1 MPERPRRNISRMF
14 QRVVVVNRGEAA
26 MRVIHA
32 VRELNEERAAG
43 IRLIV
48 LHTHQERQAMFV
60 READE
65 AVLIGR
71 ATGAG
76 VARTNPYLD
85 LSELERALGQ
95 ARADAVWVGWGLGA
109 EDPAFADLC
118 QRMGIVF
125 IGPDGDVMRR
135 LGDRIGARLLAEQA
149 NVPVAPWSRGPVEN
163 MADALLQGRRIG
175 YPLIIKAAA
184 RGGGQGNRLA
194 VDEDQ
199 LRDAFQGARAEARKS
214 FGDPRVFMEKHVSG
228 AHQIEVQIVGDS
240 QGTTWALGV
249 RDCSLQRGNHVFL
262 EESSS
267 ASLTPEQEVDL
278 RAAAVALARVAGYR
292 NAGTVEFLY
301 QPKERAFSFL
311 GVIASLQVEHPVTE
325 MTSSVDLVK
334 LQLDVA
340 SGGRLEGAPPGTTGH
355 AIEARISA
363 EDPDR
368 GFAPAPGTVELMALP
383 TGPGIR
389 VDTGVAEGDLIPPEY
404 DSAIAKII
412 AWGGDRDEARAR
424 LRRALSQTAIVISGG
439 TTNKGF
445 LLDLLDRP
453 EVRAGSADTGWLD
466 RIGSTGTPASSPHAD
481 VALVAAAIQAFD
493 AASVIDQARFLA
505 SAASGRPRAGL
516 ERGQVVE
523 FVYQRNLY
531 RVAVRR
537 SGPHGQYR
545 VEVDGTRVEAVVA
558 RLGPFAS
565 RIQVA
570 GRVFKILSS
579 TQGAEHLVEVA
590 GVPHRLAR
598 RDGGFVRAPTPS
610 LVVALKVRPGDLV
623 EAGTV
628 VAVLESMKM
637 ETSILAP
644 ISGRVKEVFV
654 DANLQVDAGG
664 AILRLEAA
672 SEGESDALLSD
683 RVDLERLEATTPP
696 EASGRKLCL
705 ERLDSMRF
713 LILGFDYPADDARQ
727 LISDYRRLRQEVPPD
742 DAEILHAE
750 LGILEV
756 FADLAALSRNRRA
769 GDEEAIEEAHSPRE
783 FFRIYLR
790 SLDIDREG
798 LPASFRDRLLQAL
811 KHYGVDELARSRKL
825 EASMYRIF
833 LAQDRVADQLST
845 VLALLDTR
853 LQSADALPDALR
865 QKFRDT
871 LDHLIVAAQVR
882 YPVVGANARA
892 VRFRVLD
899 QPLMAR
905 AHAQTFTEMREH
917 LAYLS
922 SHPGSPDY
930 SERFERLVAC
940 PELLVRLLADPTGP
954 GESGVHEPLLEVL
967 TRRYYKIRHLEN
979 FKAVIFEGRRF
990 VTADYQ
996 QDGRALHVVTSM
1008 AEMTELASAA
1018 STLVRFLRQRSAPGE
1033 VVVDFYMWSRR
1044 AMPDLDGS
1052 ATAIRSVIAAAG
1064 LPPVVRR
1071 VAVATVDRGPGD
1083 DADSDVP
1090 VHQFT
1095 FRRSPDGFAEDLVV
1109 RGVHPMIARRLH
1121 LWRLEAN
1128 FRIRRLPSDEDVF
1141 LFDCVAHDND
1151 ADERL
1156 IAIAEV
1162 RDLTPARDRQGR
1174 VTELPELEH
1183 MLTASLEAVRAA
1195 YLERPREQRPQWNR
1209 ILLYVWP
1216 GLDAQPLDEL
1226 LPLASTIAPMTEG
1239 LGLEQVM
1246 IQGRMAHPPSGMP
1259 RDMVIR
1265 LSVQPGAGLTVRL
1278 SDAPTDPLKQLDA
1291 YTQKVVQARRRGL
1304 VYPYEI
1310 FPMLT
1315 RSEEAGLLDASTGS
1329 VVEYDLD
1336 DAGNLAPVA
1345 RPPGGNTAG
1354 LVVALVST
1362 PTRRYP
1368 EGIKRV
1374 ALLSDPLQ
1382 ALGAIAEPECRRV
1395 MAALDLAER
1404 MSIPVEWIAV
1414 SAGAKIS
1421 MESGTEH
1428 MDWIGRV
1435 LRRIIQFTQ
1444 AGGEINVLVAGINV
1458 GAQPYWNAEATML
1471 MHTRGILVM
1480 TPDSA
1485 QVLTGKLS
1493 LEYSGGVTAED
1504 NFGIGGY
1511 ERIMGPNG
1519 QGQYWAPDLS
1529 AACELLLTHYQHTY
1543 VAPGERFPRPAAT
1556 RDPFDRDIRSE
1567 PHAGPGTD
1575 FVTIGEIFSDVT
1587 NPGRKK
1593 PFDIRSVMR
1602 ATIDHD
1608 HPPLERWPAMRGA
1621 DTVVVFDAH
1630 LGGNPVCL
1638 VGIESR
1644 PLARHGRLSPDG
1656 PDQWTAGTLF
1666 PMSSK
1671 KMARTINAASGNRPV
1686 VILANLSGF
1695 DGSPESLRE
1704 LQLEYG
1710 AEIGRAIVNF
1720 KGPIIFCVVSRYHGG
1735 AFVVFS
1741 ATLNDQMEIIALEG
1755 SYASV
1760 IGGAPAAA
1768 VVFTGE
1774 VNARVRADR
1783 RIVELEAQIAAAPTS
1798 ERTQLRS
1805 RLAELNGAL
1814 RSEKLGQVAAEFDA
1828 EHSVE
1833 RALRVGSVHKII
1845 PAAHLRP
1852 YLIEAVQRGIQRTG
1866 TTG

>member
-1 MPERPRRNISRMF
+1 MF
-14 QRVVVVNRGEAA
+14 QRLVVVNRGEAA

-48 LHTHQERQAMFV
+48 LHTHEERQAMFV

-65 AVLIGR
+65 AVLIGA
-71 ATGAG
+71 ATGADA
-76 VARTNPYLD
+76 ARTNPYLD
-85 LSELERALGQ
+85 HSELERALGQ
-95 ARADAVWVGWGLGA
+95 ARADAVWVGWGLVA
-109 EDPAFADLC
+109 EDPGVADLC

-135 LGDRIGARLLAEQA
+135 LGQRIGARLLAEQA
-149 NVPVAPWSRGPVEN
+149 HVPVAPWSRGPVEN
-163 MADALLQGRRIG
+163 LDDALLQGRRIG
-175 YPLIIKAAA
+175 YPLMIKAAN
-184 RGGGQGNRLA
+184 GTGGQGNRLA
-194 VDEDQ
+194 GDEDQ
-199 LRDAFQGARAEARKS
+199 LRDTFEGVRADARQS
-214 FGDPRVFMEKHVSG
+214 FADPTVFLEKHVSG
-228 AHQIEVQIVGDS
+228 AHRIEVQVVGDS
-240 QGTTWALGV
+240 HGTTWALGV
-249 RDCSLQRGNHVFL
+249 RDCSLRRGNHTVL

-267 ASLTPEQEVDL
+267 ATLTPEQDVEV
-278 RAAAVALARVAGYR
+278 RAAAVALAKAAGYR

-301 QPKERAFSFL
+301 QPEERAFSFL

-325 MTSSVDLVK
+325 ITSGVDLVK

-340 SGGRLEGAPPGTTGH
+340 SGARLEGAPPGTTGH

-368 GFAPAPGTVELMALP
+368 GFAPAPGRVQLMALP
-383 TGPGIR
+383 AGPGIR
-389 VDTGVAEGDLIPPEY
+389 VDTGVGEGDVIPPEY
-404 DSAIAKII
+404 DLAIAKII
-412 AWGGDRDEARAR
+412 AWGGDRVEARAR

-445 LLDLLDRP
+445 LFDLLDRP
-453 EVRAGSADTGWLD
+453 EVRAGAADTGWLD

-481 VALVAAAIQAFD
+481 VALVAAAIEAFD
-493 AASVIDQARFLA
+493 AESVIDQARFLA
-505 SAASGRPRAGL
+505 SAARGRPRAGL

-523 FVYQRNLY
+523 FVYRRNLY
-531 RVAVRR
+531 RVAVGR
-537 SGPHGQYR
+537 SGPDGRYR
-545 VEVDGTRVEAVVA
+545 VEVDGTGVEARVA

-565 RIQVA
+565 RLQVA
-570 GRVFKILSS
+570 GRVFKILST
-579 TQGAEHLVEVA
+579 TQGAEHLVEIE
-590 GVPHRLAR
+590 GVPHRISR
-598 RDGGFVRAPTPS
+598 KDGGFVRAPTPS
-610 LVVALKVRPGDLV
+610 LVVAMKVRPGDLV
-623 EAGTV
+623 DAGTV

-654 DANLQVDAGG
+654 DANIQVDAGG
-664 AILRLEAA
+664 AILRLEAV
-672 SEGESDALLSD
+672 SEGEPDAPLAD
-683 RVDLERLEATTPP
+683 RVELERREATTPP
-696 EASGRKLCL
+696 EASGRDLCL
-705 ERLDSMRF
+705 ERLDKMRF
-713 LILGFDYPADDARQ
+713 LILGFDYQADDARE
-727 LISDYRRLRQEVPPD
+727 LISDYRRLRQEVPPG

-750 LGILEV
+750 LGILEI

-769 GDEEAIEEAHSPRE
+769 GDEEAIEETHSPRE

-811 KHYGVDELARSRKL
+811 RHYGVNELAPSRTL
-825 EASMYRIF
+825 EASLYRIF

-853 LQSADALPDALR
+853 LQSADALPEALR
-865 QKFRDT
+865 QEFRDT

-922 SHPGSPDY
+922 SHPGAPDY

-940 PELLVRLLADPTGP
+940 PQLLVRLLGDHTGP
-954 GESGVHEPLLEVL
+954 AVHEPLLEVL

-979 FKAVIFEGRRF
+979 FSAVTFEGTRF

-996 QDGRALHVVTSM
+996 QDGRALHVVTIM
-1008 AEMTELASAA
+1008 AEMTELAATA
-1018 STLVRFLRQRSAPGE
+1018 SSLVRFLRRRSAAGE

-1044 AMPDLDGS
+1044 AMLDLDGS
-1052 ATAIRSVIAAAG
+1052 ATAIRAMIEAAG

-1071 VAVATVDRGPGD
+1071 VAVTAVSRGPGGD
-1083 DADSDVP
+1083 GDADVP

-1095 FRRSPDGFAEDLVV
+1095 FRRGPDGFAEDLVL
-1109 RGVHPMIARRLH
+1109 RGLHPMIARRLH
-1121 LWRLEAN
+1121 LWRLAAN
-1128 FRIRRLPSDEDVF
+1128 FRIHRLPSDEDVY
-1141 LFDCVAHDND
+1141 LFDCVAHDNA

-1156 IAIAEV
+1156 IALAEV
-1162 RDLTPARDRQGR
+1162 RDLTPARDHQGR

-1183 MLTASLEAVRAA
+1183 MLAASLEAVRGA
-1195 YLERPREQRPQWNR
+1195 YLERPRERRPQWNR

-1216 GLDAQPLDEL
+1216 GIDAQSLGEL
-1226 LPLASTIAPMTEG
+1226 LPLASTIAPMTQG

-1246 IQGRMAHPPSGMP
+1246 IQGRMAHPPSGKP

-1265 LSVQPGAGLTVRL
+1265 LSFQPGGGLTVRL
-1278 SDAPTDPLKQLDA
+1278 NDTPTEPLKQLDA

-1315 RSEEAGLLDASTGS
+1315 RSEEAGPLDASTGS

-1336 DAGNLAPVA
+1336 DAGNLAPVT

-1354 LVVALVST
+1354 LVVALVSA

-1368 EGIKRV
+1368 EGIKRM

-1382 ALGAIAEPECRRV
+1382 ALGAVAEPECRRV
-1395 MAALDLAER
+1395 IAALDMAGR
-1404 MSIPVEWIAV
+1404 MRIPVEWIAV

-1444 AGGEINVLVAGINV
+1444 AGGEINVVVAGINV

-1485 QVLTGKLS
+1485 QVLTGKQS

-1529 AACELLLTHYQHTY
+1529 AACALLLAHYRHTY
-1543 VAPGERFPRPAAT
+1543 VAPGERFPRHAT
-1556 RDPFDRDIRSE
+1556 TQDPFDRDIRSE

-1575 FVTIGEIFSDVT
+1575 FATVGEIFSDVS

-1710 AEIGRAIVNF
+1710 AEIGRAVVNF
-1720 KGPIIFCVVSRYHGG
+1720 RGPIIFCVVSRYHGG

-1774 VNARVRADR
+1774 VNARVRADS
-1783 RIVELEAQIAAAPTS
+1783 RIVELEAQIAAAPTN

-1805 RLAELNGAL
+1805 RLAELNGTL

-1833 RALRVGSVHKII
+1833 RALRVGSVHRII

-1852 YLIEAVQRGIQRTG
+1852 YLIEAVQRGIQRTDAG
-1866 TTG
+1866 

>member
-1 MPERPRRNISRMF
+1 MFRRL
-14 QRVVVVNRGEAA
+14 VVVNRGVAA
-26 MRVIHA
+26 MRLIHA
-32 VRELNEERAAG
+32 VRELNEEREVG

-48 LHTHQERQAMFV
+48 LHTHHEQQAMFV

-65 AVLIGR
+65 AILIG
-71 ATGAG
+71 GASG
-76 VARTNPYLD
+76 GGAARSDPYLD
-85 LSELERALGQ
+85 HSELQRALRQ
-95 ARADAVWVGWGLGA
+95 ARADAVWVGWGLVA

-118 QRMGIVF
+118 QRMGITFV
-125 IGPDGDVMRR
+125 GPDGIVMRR
-135 LGDRIGARLLAEQA
+135 LGDRIGARLLAEEA

-163 MADALLQGRRIG
+163 VEDALLQGRRIG
-175 YPLIIKAAA
+175 YPLMIKAASGA
-184 RGGGQGNRLA
+184 GGQGSRLA
-194 VDEDQ
+194 LDEDH
-199 LRDAFQGARAEARKS
+199 LRDAFEGARAEAHVS
-214 FGDPRVFMEKHVSG
+214 SGDHVVFIEKHLSG
-228 AHQIEVQIVGDS
+228 AHHVEVQVVGDS
-240 QGTTWALGV
+240 HGTTWALGI
-249 RDCSLQRGNHVFL
+249 RDCSLRRDNHRLL
-262 EESSS
+262 EESRP
-267 ASLTPEQEVDL
+267 ALLTPEQDVEL
-278 RAAAVALARVAGYR
+278 RAAAVRIARVAGYR

-301 QPKERAFSFL
+301 QPRERAFSFL
-311 GVIASLQVEHPVTE
+311 GFVASLQVDHPVTE
-325 MTSSVDLVK
+325 MTTGVDLVK

-340 SGGRLEGAPPGTTGH
+340 SGGRLEAVPPGAIGH
-355 AIEARISA
+355 AIQARLSA

-368 GFAPAPGTVELMALP
+368 AFAPAPGTVQLMALP

-389 VDTGVAEGDLIPPEY
+389 IDTGVAEGDDMPPGY
-404 DSAIAKII
+404 DLAIANII
-412 AWGGDRDEARAR
+412 AWGGNRDEARAR

-439 TTNKGF
+439 TGNKG
-445 LLDLLDRP
+445 LLLELLDRP
-453 EVRAGSADTGWLD
+453 EVRSGTADTGWLD
-466 RIGSTGTPASSPHAD
+466 RVGNHATRARSPHAA
-481 VALVAAAIQAFD
+481 VALVAAAIDAFD
-493 AASVIDQARFLA
+493 AESVIDQARFLA
-505 SAASGRPRAGL
+505 SAARGRPRAGL
-516 ERGQVVE
+516 GGGQVVE
-523 FVYQRNLY
+523 FVCQRNLY
-531 RVAVRR
+531 RVAVGR
-537 SGPHGQYR
+537 SGPDGQFQ
-545 VEVDGTRVEAVVA
+545 VEVEGAMLRVLVA

-570 GRVFKILSS
+570 GQVFKILST
-579 TQGAEHLVEVA
+579 TQGAEHLVEVD
-590 GVPHRLAR
+590 GIPHRISR
-598 RDGGFVRAPTPS
+598 RDGGFVRSPAPS
-610 LVVALKVRPGDLV
+610 LVVAVKVKPGDLV
-623 EAGTV
+623 DAGSV
-628 VAVLESMKM
+628 VAVVESMKM

-644 ISGRVKEVFV
+644 ISGRVREVFV
-654 DANLQVDAGG
+654 DANIQVDAGG
-664 AILRLEAA
+664 ALLRMEAA
-672 SEGESDALLSD
+672 DGGESEATPAD
-683 RVDLERLEATTPP
+683 RVDLEHLVTTSSPG
-696 EASGRKLCL
+696 ANGRDLCL
-705 ERLDSMRF
+705 ERLNSMRF
-713 LILGFDYPADDARQ
+713 LVLGFDFQADDARR
-727 LISDYRRLRQEVPPD
+727 LVGDYRRLRQEVPPD
-742 DAEILHAE
+742 DAEVLHAE
-750 LGILEV
+750 LEILGI

-769 GDEEAIEEAHSPRE
+769 ADDEAVEEAHSPRE

-798 LPASFRDRLLQAL
+798 LPASFRDRLLRAL
-811 KHYGVDELARSRKL
+811 RHYGVHDLARSRQL
-825 EASMYRIF
+825 EASLYRIF
-833 LAQDRVADQLST
+833 LAQDRGADQLST

-853 LQSADALPDALR
+853 LQSTDALPDALR
-865 QKFRDT
+865 HEFRDT
-871 LDHLIVAAQVR
+871 LDRLIVASQVR
-882 YPVVGANARA
+882 YPLVGANARA
-892 VRFRVLD
+892 VRFRVHD

-905 AHAQTFTEMREH
+905 ARARTFTEMREH

-922 SHPGSPDY
+922 SHPGASDY
-930 SERFERLVAC
+930 SERFETLVAC
-940 PELLVRLLADPTGP
+940 PQLLVRLLADHTGP
-954 GESGVHEPLLEVL
+954 GESAVQEPLLEVL
-967 TRRYYKIRHLEN
+967 TRRYYKVRHLEN
-979 FKAVIFEGRRF
+979 LNAVTFEGRRF

-996 QDGRALHVVTSM
+996 QDGHDLHVVTCM
-1008 AEMTELASAA
+1008 AEMTELGPAA
-1018 STLVRFLRQRSAPGE
+1018 NGLVRFLRQHSAPRK
-1033 VVVDFYMWSRR
+1033 VVVDFYTWSKR
-1044 AMPDLDGS
+1044 PLLDIDGS
-1052 ATAIRSVIAAAG
+1052 ARTIRAVIEAAA
-1064 LPPVVRR
+1064 LPEVVGR
-1071 VAVATVDRGPGD
+1071 VAVAAVSRGPGGD
-1083 DADSDVP
+1083 GDSEVP
-1090 VHQFT
+1090 IHQFT
-1095 FRRSPDGFAEDLVV
+1095 FRRGAGGFAEDLVL
-1109 RGVHPMIARRLH
+1109 RGLHPMIARRLH
-1121 LWRLEAN
+1121 LWRLAAN
-1128 FRIRRLPSDEDVF
+1128 FRIRRLPSDEDVY
-1141 LFDCVAHDND
+1141 LFDCVAHDNP

-1156 IAIAEV
+1156 IALAEV
-1162 RDLTPARDRQGR
+1162 RDLTPVRDHQGR
-1174 VTELPELEH
+1174 VTELPELER
-1183 MLTASLEAVRAA
+1183 MLAASLDAVRAA
-1195 YLERPREQRPQWNR
+1195 YLERPRERRPQWNR

-1216 GLDAQPLDEL
+1216 GIDAQPLDEL
-1226 LPLASTIAPMTEG
+1226 LPLASTIAPMTQG

-1246 IQGRMAHPPSGMP
+1246 IQGRMAQPPSGKP
-1259 RDMVIR
+1259 RDMVLR
-1265 LSVQPGAGLTVRL
+1265 LSFQPGGGLTVRL
-1278 SDAPTDPLKQLDA
+1278 NDTPAEPLKQLDA
-1291 YTQKVVQARRRGL
+1291 YTQKVVLARRRGL

-1310 FPMLT
+1310 LPMLT
-1315 RSEEAGLLDASTGS
+1315 RSEEAGPLDASTGS

-1336 DAGNLAPVA
+1336 DSGNLAPVT

-1354 LVVALVST
+1354 LVVALVSR

-1382 ALGAIAEPECRRV
+1382 ALGAVAEPECRRV
-1395 MAALDLAER
+1395 MAALDMAER
-1404 MSIPVEWIAV
+1404 MHIPVEWIAV

-1421 MESGTEH
+1421 MESGSEH

-1435 LRRIIQFTQ
+1435 LRRIIEFTQ
-1444 AGGEINVLVAGINV
+1444 AGGEINVVVAGINV

-1519 QGQYWAPDLS
+1519 QSQYWAPDLA

-1556 RDPFDRDIRSE
+1556 QDPFDRDIRSE

-1575 FVTIGEIFSDVT
+1575 FATVGEIFSDVS

-1621 DTVVVFDAH
+1621 GTVVVFDAH

-1695 DGSPESLRE
+1695 DGSPESLRG

-1710 AEIGRAIVNF
+1710 AEIGRAVVNF
-1720 KGPIIFCVVSRYHGG
+1720 RGPIIFCVVSRYHGG

-1741 ATLNDQMEIIALEG
+1741 ATLNDNIETIALEG

-1783 RIVELEAQIAAAPTS
+1783 RFVELEAQIAAAPTR
-1798 ERTQLRS
+1798 ERTQLQGRQ
-1805 RLAELNGAL
+1805 AELTAAL
-1814 RSEKLGQVAAEFDA
+1814 RSEKLGEVAAEFDA

-1833 RALRVGSVHKII
+1833 RALRVGSVHQII
-1845 PAAHLRP
+1845 PAARLRP
-1852 YLIEAVQRGIQRTG
+1852 YLVEAVQRGIQRTAG
-1866 TTG
+1866 TGPVQA

>member
-1 MPERPRRNISRMF
+1 MF
-14 QRVVVVNRGEAA
+14 QRLVVVNRGEAA

-48 LHTHQERQAMFV
+48 LHTDQERQAMFV

-65 AVLIGR
+65 AVLIGG

-85 LSELERALGQ
+85 HSELERALGQ
-95 ARADAVWVGWGLGA
+95 ARADAVWVGWGLVA

-149 NVPVAPWSRGPVEN
+149 HVPVAPWSRGPVEN
-163 MADALLQGRRIG
+163 IDDALLHGRRIG
-175 YPLIIKAAA
+175 YPLMIKAAA
-184 RGGGQGNRLA
+184 GASGQGNRVA
-194 VDEDQ
+194 ADEDQ
-199 LRDAFQGARAEARKS
+199 LRDAFDGARADARKS
-214 FGDPRVFMEKHVSG
+214 FADPTVFMEKLVTG
-228 AHQIEVQIVGDS
+228 AHQIEVQVVGDN
-240 QGTTWALGV
+240 QGTHWALGV
-249 RDCSLQRGNHVFL
+249 RDCSLRRGNHVVL

-267 ASLTPEQEVDL
+267 ATLTPAQDVEM
-278 RAAAVALARVAGYR
+278 RAAAVALAKVAGYR

-301 QPKERAFSFL
+301 QLEERAFSFL
-311 GVIASLQVEHPVTE
+311 GVITSLQVEHPVTE
-325 MTSSVDLVK
+325 MTCGVDLVK

-340 SGGRLEGAPPGTTGH
+340 SGARLEGAPPGTTGH
-355 AIEARISA
+355 AIEARISS
-363 EDPDR
+363 EDLDR
-368 GFAPAPGTVELMALP
+368 EFAPAPGTVQLMALP
-383 TGPGIR
+383 AGPGIR
-389 VDTGVAEGDLIPPEY
+389 VDTGVAEGDVIPPES

-412 AWGGDRDEARAR
+412 AWGRDRDEARAR

-439 TTNKGF
+439 TTNKGVLF
-445 LLDLLDRP
+445 DLLDRP
-453 EVRAGSADTGWLD
+453 EVRAGTADTGWLD
-466 RIGSTGTPASSPHAD
+466 RIGSTGTQAASPHAD
-481 VALVAAAIQAFD
+481 IALVAAAIEAFE
-493 AASVIDQARFLA
+493 AESVIDQARFLA
-505 SAASGRPRAGL
+505 SAARGRPKAGL

-523 FVYQRNLY
+523 LVYQRNLY
-531 RVAVRR
+531 RVAVGRG
-537 SGPHGQYR
+537 GPDGQYQ
-545 VEVDGTRVEAVVA
+545 VEVDGRMAQPLVA

-565 RIQVA
+565 RILVA
-570 GRVFKILSS
+570 GRVFRILST
-579 TQGAEHLVEVA
+579 TQGAEHLVEVE
-590 GVPHRLAR
+590 GVLHRISR
-598 RDGGFVRAPTPS
+598 QDGGFVRAPTPS
-610 LVVALKVRPGDLV
+610 LVVAIKVRPGDLV
-623 EAGTV
+623 DAGTV
-628 VAVLESMKM
+628 LAVLESMKM

-644 ISGRVKEVFV
+644 ISGRVREVLV
-654 DANLQVDAGG
+654 DANIQVDAGG
-664 AILRLEAA
+664 AILRLEAV
-672 SEGESDALLSD
+672 SERQSDAPLAD
-683 RVDLERLEATTPP
+683 RVDLQHLEATTPL
-696 EASGRKLCL
+696 EASGRDLCL

-713 LILGFDYPADDARQ
+713 LILGFDYQAADARK

-750 LGILEV
+750 LGILEI

-769 GDEEAIEEAHSPRE
+769 GEEEAIEEAHSPRE

-798 LPASFRDRLLQAL
+798 LPASFRDRLRQAL
-811 KHYGVDELARSRKL
+811 RHYGVSELARSRKL
-825 EASMYRIF
+825 EASLYRIF

-853 LQSADALPDALR
+853 LQSADALPDALH
-865 QKFRDT
+865 QEFRDT

-905 AHAQTFTEMREH
+905 ARAQTFTEMREH

-922 SHPGSPDY
+922 SHPGAPDY

-940 PELLVRLLADPTGP
+940 PQLLVRLLADHTGP
-954 GESGVHEPLLEVL
+954 GESAVHEPLLEVL

-979 FKAVIFEGRRF
+979 LSAVSFEGTRF

-1008 AEMTELASAA
+1008 AEMTELAAAA
-1018 STLVRFLRQRSAPGE
+1018 STLVRFLGQRRAPGE

-1044 AMPDLDGS
+1044 GMLDLDGS
-1052 ATAIRSVIAAAG
+1052 ATAIHAMIEAAG

-1071 VAVATVDRGPGD
+1071 IAVTTVSRGPGGD
-1083 DADSDVP
+1083 GEANVP

-1095 FRRSPDGFAEDLVV
+1095 FRRGPEGFAEDLVL
-1109 RGVHPMIARRLH
+1109 RGLHPMIARRLH
-1121 LWRLEAN
+1121 LWRLAAN
-1128 FRIRRLPSDEDVF
+1128 FRIHRLPSDEDVY
-1141 LFDCVAHDND
+1141 LFDCVAHDNA

-1156 IAIAEV
+1156 IALAEV
-1162 RDLTPARDRQGR
+1162 RDLTPAHDHQGR
-1174 VTELPELEH
+1174 VTELPELEQ
-1183 MLTASLEAVRAA
+1183 MLAASLEAVRGA
-1195 YLERPREQRPQWNR
+1195 YLERPPERRPQWNR

-1216 GLDAQPLDEL
+1216 GIDAQPLDEL
-1226 LPLASTIAPMTEG
+1226 LPLASTIAPMTQG

-1246 IQGRMAHPPSGMP
+1246 IQGRMAHPPSGKP

-1265 LSVQPGAGLTVRL
+1265 LSFQPGGGLTVRL
-1278 SDAPTDPLKQLDA
+1278 NDTPTEPLKQLDA
-1291 YTQKVVQARRRGL
+1291 YTQKVVRARRRGL

-1315 RSEEAGLLDASTGS
+1315 RSEEAGTVDASTGS

-1336 DAGNLAPVA
+1336 DAGNLAPVT

-1368 EGIKRV
+1368 EGIKRM
-1374 ALLSDPLQ
+1374 ALLSDPLH
-1382 ALGAIAEPECRRV
+1382 ALGAVAEPECRRI
-1395 MAALDLAER
+1395 MAALDMAESMR
-1404 MSIPVEWIAV
+1404 IPVEWIAV

-1444 AGGEINVLVAGINV
+1444 AGGEINVVVAGINV

-1471 MHTRGILVM
+1471 MHTSGILVM

-1485 QVLTGKLS
+1485 LVLTGKQALD
-1493 LEYSGGVTAED
+1493 YSGGVTAED

-1519 QGQYWAPDLS
+1519 QGQYWAPDLA
-1529 AACELLLTHYQHTY
+1529 AACALLLAHYRHTY
-1543 VAPGERFPRPAAT
+1543 VAPGERFPRPAT
-1556 RDPFDRDIRSE
+1556 TQDPFDRDIRSE

-1575 FVTIGEIFSDVT
+1575 FATVGEIFSDVS

-1710 AEIGRAIVNF
+1710 AEIGRAVVNF
-1720 KGPIIFCVVSRYHGG
+1720 RGPIIFCVVSRYHGG

-1741 ATLNDQMEIIALEG
+1741 ATLNDQIEIIALEG

-1774 VNARVRADR
+1774 VNARVRADS
-1783 RIVELEAQIAAAPTS
+1783 RIVELEAQIAAAPTN
-1798 ERTQLRS
+1798 ERRQLQS

-1833 RALRVGSVHKII
+1833 RALRVGSVHQII

-1852 YLIEAVQRGIQRTG
+1852 YLIEAIQRGIQGTG
-1866 TTG
+1866 SR